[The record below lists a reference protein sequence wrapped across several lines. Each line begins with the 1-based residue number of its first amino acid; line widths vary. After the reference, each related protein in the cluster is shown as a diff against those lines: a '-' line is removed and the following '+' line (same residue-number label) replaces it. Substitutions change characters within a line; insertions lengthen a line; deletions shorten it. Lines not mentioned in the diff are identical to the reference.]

1 MRFSE
6 QTKESQKAKSPQ
18 HRISRAEDFLS
29 TNISISPAYLPA
41 ITHPKIPALLLLH
54 PRRTYPGYPKAPDR
68 RRPVRPSIRIPA
80 FPGQPEEPRRKET
93 PSRERLPPALSLPP
107 SVRKAAFPRSPSRY
121 LPAREHL
128 FVPAL
133 SREPASP
140 FLSGSPPRFLPPI
153 PRPSSPRQ
161 SFPLPL
167 SPLRKNLFQL
177 PCLFRLQP
185 IFPLSDNIAPAFPPK
200 YFHKSFSPRQAED

>member
-93 PSRERLPPALSLPP
+93 
-107 SVRKAAFPRSPSRY
+107 
-121 LPAREHL
+121 
-128 FVPAL
+128 L
-133 SREPASP
+133 SRKPASP
-140 FLSGSPPRFLPPI
+140 FLPGSPPRFLPPI
-153 PRPSSPRQ
+153 PRQSSLLR
-161 SFPLPL
+161 SFPLPS

-185 IFPLSDNIAPAFPPK
+185 LFPLSDNRAPAFPPK